1 MQPDLMNAV
10 FLLSEIKHALV
21 DLKNE
26 GKKKVIN
33 LSNFPLS
40 NDEARFIDEKL
51 GRGEC

>member
-10 FLLSEIKHALV
+10 FLLNEIKHALV

-33 LSNFPLS
+33 LSNFPRDS
-40 NDEARFIDEKL
+40 SAKR
-51 GRGEC
+51 